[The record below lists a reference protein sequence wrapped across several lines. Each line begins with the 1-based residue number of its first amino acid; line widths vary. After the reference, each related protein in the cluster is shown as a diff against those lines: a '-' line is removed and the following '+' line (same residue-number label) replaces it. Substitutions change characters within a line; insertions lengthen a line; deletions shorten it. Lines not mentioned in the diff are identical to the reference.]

1 MAVIMTVVLDVANY
15 SAPNGVAET
24 SVASVQLGDTWEDV
38 GTLIPFTDTTVHVP
52 ATFIIRRK
60 FDILL
65 FPQFLADFPLG
76 SLLNPD
82 PWLSAMTGRWR
93 TALERRAPCEVLS
106 EKITFA

>member
-1 MAVIMTVVLDVANY
+1 MTVVLDVFNY

-38 GTLIPFTDTTVHVP
+38 GTLIPFTDTTQHLIN
-52 ATFIIRRK
+52 TFIIQRTFK
-60 FDILL
+60 ILL

-76 SLLNPD
+76 SIANPG
-82 PWLSAMTGRWR
+82 PWLSAMTGRWK
-93 TALERRAPCEVLS
+93 TAMERRAPCEVNT